1 MKEIKVNI
9 EYPNSF
15 LYSSSFNVFVIQDT
29 LIFWLNKGV
38 DGFTMDSAS
47 LLFEESE
54 YKDEP
59 LLGTTD
65 GSYDDLDHI
74 YTEHQPETLD
84 MICQFRELVDNYTA
98 YNGGDSR
105 YISLRKYYKP

>member
-1 MKEIKVNI
+1 
-9 EYPNSF
+9 
-15 LYSSSFNVFVIQDT
+15 
-29 LIFWLNKGV
+29 
-38 DGFTMDSAS
+38 MDSAS

-54 YKDEP
+54 FKDEP
-59 LLGTTD
+59 LLGTAE

-84 MICQFRELVDNYTA
+84 MIYQFRELFDNYTA

-105 YISLRKYYKP
+105 YINVQKLNKPQ